1 MEKIKSYTDLEQSKK
16 LAKILPIESADM
28 TWCYNNSIKGVN
40 YTNQSFANLRPVKEV
55 IEVLDQTLSRW
66 DKHWELIPCWSLS
79 ALFKVIPKHIKDI
92 PNHIKSVNVLRI
104 DIDEKDFSIWYDEI
118 GYGVNTVLPDIT
130 MEEPVDAC
138 VGVILELH
146 ELNLL

>member
-16 LAKILPIESADM
+16 LAKILPLESADM

-40 YTNQSFANLRPVKEV
+40 YTNQFFANLRPVKEA
-55 IEVLDQTLSRW
+55 IEVLDQTLSGW

-92 PNHIKSVNVLRI
+92 PNHIKNVNVLRI